1 VSVRA
6 GSSIVVLVARVARA
20 RPLAIAIALAAA
32 LAWAASPA
40 PARALEARIDGTLEN
55 ATSGGPG
62 HADYIRL
69 LQLKTGMDQIAVM
82 EDVTGSFQ
90 FSGLSG
96 EVGDPYLLQVSSGS
110 VNYNEQIALDA
121 TGVAAVNIAIFDTTS
136 SLDDVRVVKYQIGL
150 AVETELLRVFKVA
163 EIMVEG
169 SPPRAVVIEPGAFRF
184 PVQPGLVKMG
194 VATAQYATMPL
205 AVEPVPVGNAGE
217 YAISYP
223 LRPGKTEIQIQYDLE
238 YDKAGT
244 VFSEVLSHT
253 VEEINAL
260 VVPESIVVVSEVLSD
275 RGLDP
280 QNGIHLFSARD
291 IPAGTTV
298 VLRLSGEGAPGS
310 PHAAADEPAE
320 TEDAPAEMGGGRVRG
335 GDASNPHGGGDRV
348 VKVPNRMNSL
358 RVPAIAGVLGT
369 LLLGAA
375 YALTRPAG
383 GGAGGSDRRASDPAL
398 LARREQILD
407 RIVALDAKHRAGE
420 ISEYAYWQKREALK
434 DVLVEIIEEAGRQK
448 RVKM

>member
-1 VSVRA
+1 MISNARRSA
-6 GSSIVVLVARVARA
+6 VLL
-20 RPLAIAIALAAA
+20 LAAILACAA
-32 LAWAASPA
+32 LAR
-40 PARALEARIDGTLEN
+40 PARAIEARIDGTLEN
-55 ATSGGPG
+55 ATRGGPG

-90 FSGLSG
+90 FSGLTG
-96 EVGDPYLLQVSSGS
+96 EVGDPYLLQVSEGS
-110 VNYNEQIALDA
+110 VNYNQQIALDA
-121 TGVAAVNIAIFDTTS
+121 SGAAAVTIAIFDTTS

-150 AVETELLRVFKVA
+150 AVETNLLRVFKVA

-169 SPPRAVVIEPGAFRF
+169 SPPRAVVVEPGAFRF
-184 PVQPGLVKMG
+184 SVQPGLVKMG

-205 AVEPVPVGNAGE
+205 TVEPVPLGDGNE

-223 LRPGKTEIQIQYDLE
+223 LRPGKTEIQVQYDLE

-244 VFSEVLSHT
+244 LFSEALSHT

-260 VVPESIVVVSEVLSD
+260 IVPESIAVVPEIFVD

-280 QNGIHLFSARD
+280 QNGIHMFSARD
-291 IPAGTTV
+291 VPAGTTV
-298 VLRLSGEGAPGS
+298 ALRLSGEGAPGS
-310 PHAAADEPAE
+310 PHAAEDEPE
-320 TEDAPAEMGGGRVRG
+320 PDAGAGASEMGGARVRG
-335 GDASNPHGGGDRV
+335 GDRDASNPHSEGGRV
-348 VKVPNRMNSL
+348 VRVPNRTNSL
-358 RVPAIAGVLGT
+358 RVPVIAGILGT

-375 YALTRPAG
+375 YALTRPAPG
-383 GGAGGSDRRASDPAL
+383 GGAGADRRASDPAL

-434 DVLVEIIEEAGRQK
+434 DLLVEIFEEADRQK